1 MAEPS
6 HETGLPRVGVV
17 STEVAPGAGGNVANN
32 LASLGVS
39 RAAVLGVIGDDGFAH
54 ELTRSL
60 NARSISTDLL
70 IRSDK
75 APTFAYT
82 KLVNVATGIED
93 LPRVDF
99 INTRPL
105 PDAVEHEVIGYLR
118 EFAGSFDIIFVSDQ
132 ADTRFGGVITPAV
145 RTVLEEIA
153 QSNANKII
161 WVDSRVRVERF
172 RNMILKPNQSEA
184 SAASIG
190 LFGEVDYQ
198 RLRGYTNSKC
208 MFVTK
213 GSEGVVVVEDGAESH
228 VPAFEVLDPVDI
240 TGAGDSFS
248 AGAALALAITGS
260 ALEAARFG
268 NLVASITVKKRSTGV
283 ANPEEVLAAAN
294 ALRTP
299 AS

>member
-1 MAEPS
+1 
-6 HETGLPRVGVV
+6 
-17 STEVAPGAGGNVANN
+17 
-32 LASLGVS
+32 
-39 RAAVLGVIGDDGFAH
+39 
-54 ELTRSL
+54 
-60 NARSISTDLL
+60 
-70 IRSDK
+70 
-75 APTFAYT
+75 
-82 KLVNVATGIED
+82 
-93 LPRVDF
+93 
-99 INTRPL
+99 
-105 PDAVEHEVIGYLR
+105 
-118 EFAGSFDIIFVSDQ
+118 
-132 ADTRFGGVITPAV
+132 
-145 RTVLEEIA
+145 
-153 QSNANKII
+153 
-161 WVDSRVRVERF
+161 
-172 RNMILKPNQSEA
+172 MILKPNQSEA

-198 RLRGYTNSKC
+198 RLRGHTNSKC

-294 ALRTP
+294 ALSPP